1 MIQEMDE
8 YFPVQYMV
16 LLLFV
21 YIFLWSKYGKC
32 LYIKAL
38 LWGIMLLQHQKF
50 YPIKVVSKTLL
61 SIPIRFAIRWIC
73 GFPVSLW
80 VQAIH

>member
-1 MIQEMDE
+1 MIQAMDE

-32 LYIKAL
+32 L
-38 LWGIMLLQHQKF
+38 QKKLVF
-50 YPIKVVSKTLL
+50 VKVSEPIVV
-61 SIPIRFAIRWIC
+61 FV
-73 GFPVSLW
+73 GFSL
-80 VQAIH
+80 AEH